1 MNSRVTCTK
10 LDISVN
16 RNLDKNHTLT
26 LKKIRFYNSAMIFIR
41 NAQLVIKAKDGDV
54 INIPPF
60 SLCYIEKNLVVDAT
74 LKVLGS
80 GIPYD

>member
-26 LKKIRFYNSAMIFIR
+26 LKKIVFII
-41 NAQLVIKAKDGDV
+41 AQ
-54 INIPPF
+54 
-60 SLCYIEKNLVVDAT
+60 
-74 LKVLGS
+74 
-80 GIPYD
+80 

>member
-41 NAQLVIKAKDGDV
+41 NA
-54 INIPPF
+54 
-60 SLCYIEKNLVVDAT
+60 
-74 LKVLGS
+74 
-80 GIPYD
+80 

>member
-26 LKKIRFYNSAMIFIR
+26 LKNSF
-41 NAQLVIKAKDGDV
+41 L
-54 INIPPF
+54 
-60 SLCYIEKNLVVDAT
+60 
-74 LKVLGS
+74 
-80 GIPYD
+80 

>member
-26 LKKIRFYNSAMIFIR
+26 LKIRFYNSAMIFIR

-60 SLCYIEKNLVVDAT
+60 SLCYIERILS
-74 LKVLGS
+74 LMQH
-80 GIPYD
+80 

>member
-26 LKKIRFYNSAMIFIR
+26 LKKKIRFYNSAMIFIR

-60 SLCYIEKNLVVDAT
+60 FYAI
-74 LKVLGS
+74 
-80 GIPYD
+80 